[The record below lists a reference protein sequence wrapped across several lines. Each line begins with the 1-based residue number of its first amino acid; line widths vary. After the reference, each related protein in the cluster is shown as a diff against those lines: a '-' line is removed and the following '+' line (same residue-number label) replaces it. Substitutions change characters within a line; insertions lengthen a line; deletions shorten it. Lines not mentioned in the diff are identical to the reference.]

1 MATWNENT
9 TTVAGTDLVMVR
21 GGTGKPLLVLHD
33 EMGYTGW
40 MSWNEDLAKIRELVI
55 PLQPGFGKTPKQDWM
70 WRHRDLAIF
79 YLNVIRELK
88 LGKVDV
94 LGFSAGAYIAA
105 EMAAANPE
113 MLSSMTLV
121 GPMGLKPDQGEIAEM
136 FACTINSYLRLS
148 VEKQDGEFGKIYG
161 GAMTPEQFEA
171 FEDARAESARIG
183 WEPYMFNPS
192 LPWLLRSAANVK
204 LPTLL
209 IRGEKDRVV
218 PQGCIDKYK
227 SVLPQAQVVSV
238 PGVGHRPEIEDA
250 AAFVKAT
257 KDFLASVN

>member
-1 MATWNENT
+1 M
-9 TTVAGTDLVMVR
+9 LVR

-40 MSWNEDLAKIRELVI
+40 MTWNDELAKNRELII

-79 YLNVIRELK
+79 YLNVIRELN

-94 LGFSAGAYIAA
+94 LGFSAGGYIAA

-113 MLSSMTLV
+113 MLASMTLV
-121 GPMGLKPDQGEIAEM
+121 GPMGVKPDQGEIAEM

-171 FEDARAESARIG
+171 FEDARSESARLG

-192 LPWLLRSAANVK
+192 LPWLLRSAANTK

-209 IRGEKDRVV
+209 IRGDKDRVV

-227 SVLPQAQVVSV
+227 AVLPQAQVVSI
-238 PGVGHRPEIEDA
+238 PGVGHRPEIEDT
-250 AAFVKAT
+250 AAFVKAAR
-257 KDFLASVN
+257 DFLLSLK